1 MAVASCEGEGD
12 AVVVCLP
19 AWFPPCVPQNGT
31 YVHAIV
37 FLGGGKFGREGV
49 LQCVLVMDVHV
60 DVTARKDGVAQDAT
74 GCSVDHHTLEP
85 FPVPPGILTKAGI
98 FAHTSDPV
106 GRISP

>member
-1 MAVASCEGEGD
+1 MPSWFVCRHGFRRASHRMAHMYMRLCFW
-12 AVVVCLP
+12 VVE
-19 AWFPPCVPQNGT
+19 
-31 YVHAIV
+31 
-37 FLGGGKFGREGV
+37 KFGREGV